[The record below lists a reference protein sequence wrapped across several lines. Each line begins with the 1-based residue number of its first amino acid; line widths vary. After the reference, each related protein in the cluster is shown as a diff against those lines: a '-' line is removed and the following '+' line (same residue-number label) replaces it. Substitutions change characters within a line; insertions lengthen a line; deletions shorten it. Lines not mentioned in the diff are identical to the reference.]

1 MKQGGVV
8 QDILWVAGI
17 ILVFDVAVEKCPAT
31 LLRIQKNDD
40 KISPDRK
47 GESSCIITFSL
58 IWTVR

>member
-40 KISPDRK
+40 KISPTER
-47 GESSCIITFSL
+47 ENHHVSL
-58 IWTVR
+58 HFL